1 MPRYLIEASHDDEYH
16 ACQRALD
23 SIVKRGAHFVEYAEW
38 GCKDGVH
45 TGWLIAE
52 VPDRKMARMI
62 VPPELRDGCRVVE
75 LNRWT
80 RDEVVAMLAALR
92 G

>member
-1 MPRYLIEASHDDEYH
+1 MPRYLIEVPHDDEYH
-16 ACQRALD
+16 ACQRALT
-23 SIVKRGAHFVEYAEW
+23 SIVTRGAHFVEHAEW

-52 VPDRKMARMI
+52 VADRKTARMI
-62 VPPELRDGCRVVE
+62 VPPELRTGCRVVQ

-80 RDEVVAMLAALR
+80 RADVVATLEALS